1 MVIFAKKTVIG
12 WEEWVSLPEIGLPL
26 LKAKVDTGA
35 HTSALHATNI
45 KVVRRG
51 EKRFVRFR
59 INPVHKNRKVIVKC
73 IAPLIDRRIV
83 VDSGGHREKRYVIS
97 TDLVI
102 GKKREPIEI
111 TLTNRKTMAF
121 RMLLG
126 RQAMD
131 VAKLMVD
138 PVKSCVMGQYSL
150 HQVLAIYQSILE
162 EKKIVSEAN
171 NEIKNENN
179 DNENSNTGLQP

>member
-1 MVIFAKKTVIG
+1 MVIFAKKTIIG
-12 WEEWVSLPEIGLPL
+12 WEEWLSLPELGIPVI
-26 LKAKVDTGA
+26 KAKVDTGA
-35 HTSALHATNI
+35 QTSSLHATNI

-59 INPVHKNRKVIVKC
+59 INPIHKNKKVIVKC
-73 IAPLIDRRIV
+73 IAPLVDRRYV

-97 TDLVI
+97 TELVI
-102 GKKREPIEI
+102 GKRREEIEI

-138 PVKSCVMGQYSL
+138 PVKSCLMGQYKLHDVVEIYRKSL
-150 HQVLAIYQSILE
+150 EPKQIVY
-162 EKKIVSEAN
+162 EKSE
-171 NEIKNENN
+171 
-179 DNENSNTGLQP
+179 NENSNPGLQS